1 MVKTET
7 KCGRFMLYI
16 TLRPSIA
23 TSHYGDDTALPLNI
37 DLNVPYYP
45 SLGYF
50 SLWGL
55 YSGAGALGRPQTRR
69 RCLGAP
75 CYNHAPMA
83 GRSRASLVPRAPYER
98 TRTPTIDNPQ
108 PWLQCHF
115 SRSCE
120 SPPGASVFTRC
131 DKISPAQHPQYRCYY
146 RKLYKLP

>member
-1 MVKTET
+1 MIHHHPHNLHYPAPSLSRRHTMEMILHSPVTLT
-7 KCGRFMLYI
+7 SAFLI
-16 TLRPSIA
+16 TLVWGISL
-23 TSHYGDDTALPLNI
+23 YGGFTRAPGPWAGPKLEG
-37 DLNVPYYP
+37 VV
-45 SLGYF
+45 
-50 SLWGL
+50 WG
-55 YSGAGALGRPQTRR
+55 
-69 RCLGAP
+69 P